1 MGAAIMRTLMRI
13 VLAVFIILF
22 VTFAVANRSAVTLNL
37 WPLPFTMSVPLFAAI
52 LGAFAAGLLIGTGFA
67 VFSRQRLR
75 MRVRST
81 ERRAERAERA
91 GGADRQVSVV
101 ESSAGLPARVETPSS
116 R

>member
-1 MGAAIMRTLMRI
+1 MRTLMRI

-52 LGAFAAGLLIGTGFA
+52 LGAFAVGLLIGTGFA

-91 GGADRQVSVV
+91 ERAGGADRKVSVV
-101 ESSAGLPARVETPSS
+101 ESSTGLPARVDTPSS